1 LLPVLDDFE
10 RALKAPATDSDYVK
24 GVTLI
29 YNRFFDTL
37 KKMGLEPVETAGQ
50 KFDPNLHEAIGRV
63 ESDDVEDQTI
73 VGEMQRGYLFKG
85 KLLRPAWVQ
94 VSVKP

>member
-1 LLPVLDDFE
+1 
-10 RALKAPATDSDYVK
+10 
-24 GVTLI
+24 
-29 YNRFFDTL
+29 
-37 KKMGLEPVETAGQ
+37 
-50 KFDPNLHEAIGRV
+50 V